1 VLALRVNQAPRKV
14 FRRDPRHS
22 PTIVACRPVPSR
34 EVEDDDDRTN
44 VRPVTRI
51 GLPALATVA
60 AAAVALRGVAHAHP
74 AVLHA
79 VVAAMPSGWMV
90 SLGAAAGTAAG
101 LLAGL
106 IGIGG
111 GIVVVPAIYY
121 GLIASGL
128 SADQAARVA
137 ISTSFATILPAAV
150 VSSVGHWRAG
160 NTDIAFLRSSPPA
173 LSRPTL
179 DETEFLPSWGP
190 AIVAGVVAAQLAA
203 PHLRGNLMTGAF
215 ALLCLVFATRF
226 AFPSRIRQFTHPL
239 SGGLFRTAAGVSVG
253 LFSGLAGVG
262 GGIMT
267 NIVMRLSGLTMHQCV
282 GRAAAVGG
290 VVSIP
295 AVLVAACGPGPHGGT
310 QFGTIDLAA
319 GP

>member
-1 VLALRVNQAPRKV
+1 
-14 FRRDPRHS
+14 
-22 PTIVACRPVPSR
+22 
-34 EVEDDDDRTN
+34 
-44 VRPVTRI
+44 
-51 GLPALATVA
+51 
-60 AAAVALRGVAHAHP
+60 VAHAHP

-106 IGIGG
+106 TGIGG
-111 GIVVVPAIYY
+111 GIVVVPVIYY

-128 SADQAARVA
+128 SADQAAHVA
-137 ISTSFATILPAAV
+137 ISTSLATILPAAV

-160 NTDIAFLRSSPPA
+160 NTDIAFLR
-173 LSRPTL
+173 
-179 DETEFLPSWGP
+179 SWGP

-239 SGGLFRTAAGVSVG
+239 SGGLFRTAAGVTVG

-319 GP
+319 WALIAPTQAIAAWFGARLAQRIAGDSLSRVMAAALLATGMMMLRSSI

>member
-1 VLALRVNQAPRKV
+1 MTTIAP
-14 FRRDPRHS
+14 
-22 PTIVACRPVPSR
+22 
-34 EVEDDDDRTN
+34 N

-51 GLPALATVA
+51 GLPALAIAIVIAIAA

-79 VVAAMPSGWMV
+79 VVAAMPSGWMA
-90 SLGAAAGTAAG
+90 SFGAAAGTGAG

-111 GIVVVPAIYY
+111 GIVVVPAVYY

-128 SADQAARVA
+128 SADQAAHVA
-137 ISTSFATILPAAV
+137 ISTSLATILPAAV
-150 VSSVGHWRAG
+150 VSSVGYWRAG
-160 NTDIAFLRSSPPA
+160 NTDIAFLRS
-173 LSRPTL
+173 
-179 DETEFLPSWGP
+179 WGP
-190 AIVAGVVAAQLAA
+190 GIVAGVVAAQLAA

-226 AFPSRIRQFTHPL
+226 AFPSRIRQITHPL
-239 SGGLFRTAAGVSVG
+239 SGG

-282 GRAAAVGG
+282 GRAAAVGV
-290 VVSIP
+290 VVSVP

-310 QFGTIDLAA
+310 QLGTIDLAA
-319 GP
+319 WALIAPTQAIAAWFGARLAQRIAGDSLSRVMAAALLATGMVMLRSSI

>member
-1 VLALRVNQAPRKV
+1 MTTIAP
-14 FRRDPRHS
+14 
-22 PTIVACRPVPSR
+22 
-34 EVEDDDDRTN
+34 N

-106 IGIGG
+106 TGIGG

-128 SADQAARVA
+128 SADQAAHVA
-137 ISTSFATILPAAV
+137 ISTSLATILPAAV

-160 NTDIAFLRSSPPA
+160 NTDIAFLR
-173 LSRPTL
+173 
-179 DETEFLPSWGP
+179 SWGP

-239 SGGLFRTAAGVSVG
+239 SGGLFRTAAGVTVG

-282 GRAAAVGG
+282 GRAAAVGV

-319 GP
+319 WALIAPTQAIAAWFGARLVQRIAGDSLSRVMAAALLATGMMMLRSSI

>member
-1 VLALRVNQAPRKV
+1 
-14 FRRDPRHS
+14 
-22 PTIVACRPVPSR
+22 
-34 EVEDDDDRTN
+34 
-44 VRPVTRI
+44 
-51 GLPALATVA
+51 
-60 AAAVALRGVAHAHP
+60 
-74 AVLHA
+74 
-79 VVAAMPSGWMV
+79 
-90 SLGAAAGTAAG
+90 
-101 LLAGL
+101 
-106 IGIGG
+106 
-111 GIVVVPAIYY
+111 
-121 GLIASGL
+121 
-128 SADQAARVA
+128 
-137 ISTSFATILPAAV
+137 
-150 VSSVGHWRAG
+150 
-160 NTDIAFLRSSPPA
+160 

-239 SGGLFRTAAGVSVG
+239 SGGLFRTAAGVTVG

-319 GP
+319 WALIAPTQAIAAWFGARLAQRIAGDSLSRVMAAALLATGMMMLRSSI

>member
-1 VLALRVNQAPRKV
+1 MTSIAP
-14 FRRDPRHS
+14 
-22 PTIVACRPVPSR
+22 
-34 EVEDDDDRTN
+34 N
-44 VRPVTRI
+44 VWPVTRI
-51 GLPALATVA
+51 GLPALAIAIVIAIAA

-79 VVAAMPSGWMV
+79 VVAAMPSGWMA
-90 SLGAAAGTAAG
+90 SFGAAAGTGAG

-111 GIVVVPAIYY
+111 GIVVVPAVYY

-128 SADQAARVA
+128 SADQAAHVA
-137 ISTSFATILPAAV
+137 ISTSLATILPAAV
-150 VSSVGHWRAG
+150 VSSVGYWRAG
-160 NTDIAFLRSSPPA
+160 NTDIAFLRS
-173 LSRPTL
+173 
-179 DETEFLPSWGP
+179 WGP
-190 AIVAGVVAAQLAA
+190 GIVAGVVAAQLAA

-226 AFPSRIRQFTHPL
+226 AFPSRIRQITHPL
-239 SGGLFRTAAGVSVG
+239 SGGLFRTAAGVTIG

-282 GRAAAVGG
+282 GRAAAVGV
-290 VVSIP
+290 VVSVP

-310 QFGTIDLAA
+310 QLGTIDLAA
-319 GP
+319 WALIAPTQAIAAWFGARLAQRIAGDSLSRVMAAALLATGMVMLRSSI

>member
-1 VLALRVNQAPRKV
+1 MTTIAP
-14 FRRDPRHS
+14 
-22 PTIVACRPVPSR
+22 
-34 EVEDDDDRTN
+34 N

-106 IGIGG
+106 TGIGG
-111 GIVVVPAIYY
+111 GIVVVPVIYY

-128 SADQAARVA
+128 SADQAAHVA
-137 ISTSFATILPAAV
+137 ISTSLATILPAAV

-160 NTDIAFLRSSPPA
+160 NTDIAFLR
-173 LSRPTL
+173 
-179 DETEFLPSWGP
+179 SWGP

-239 SGGLFRTAAGVSVG
+239 SGGLFRTAAGVTVG

-319 GP
+319 WALIAPTQAIAAWFGARLAQRIAGDSLSRVMAAALLATGMMMLRSSI

>member
-1 VLALRVNQAPRKV
+1 MTTIAP
-14 FRRDPRHS
+14 
-22 PTIVACRPVPSR
+22 
-34 EVEDDDDRTN
+34 N

-106 IGIGG
+106 TGIGG

-128 SADQAARVA
+128 SADQAAHVA
-137 ISTSFATILPAAV
+137 ISTSLATILPAAV

-160 NTDIAFLRSSPPA
+160 NTDIAFLR
-173 LSRPTL
+173 
-179 DETEFLPSWGP
+179 SWGP

-239 SGGLFRTAAGVSVG
+239 SGGLFRTAAGVTVG

-295 AVLVAACGPGPHGGT
+295 AVLVAACGPGPHGRT

-319 GP
+319 WALIAPTQAIAAWFGARLAQRIAGDSLSRVMAAALLATGMMMLRSSI

>member
-1 VLALRVNQAPRKV
+1 MTTIAP
-14 FRRDPRHS
+14 
-22 PTIVACRPVPSR
+22 
-34 EVEDDDDRTN
+34 N

-106 IGIGG
+106 TGIGG

-128 SADQAARVA
+128 SADQAAHVA
-137 ISTSFATILPAAV
+137 ISTSLATILPAAV

-160 NTDIAFLRSSPPA
+160 NTDIAFLR
-173 LSRPTL
+173 
-179 DETEFLPSWGP
+179 SWGP

-239 SGGLFRTAAGVSVG
+239 SGGLFRTAAGVTVG

-282 GRAAAVGG
+282 GRAAAVGV
-290 VVSIP
+290 VVSTP

-319 GP
+319 WALIAPTQAIAAWFGARLAQRIAGDSLSRVMAAALLATGTMMLRSSI